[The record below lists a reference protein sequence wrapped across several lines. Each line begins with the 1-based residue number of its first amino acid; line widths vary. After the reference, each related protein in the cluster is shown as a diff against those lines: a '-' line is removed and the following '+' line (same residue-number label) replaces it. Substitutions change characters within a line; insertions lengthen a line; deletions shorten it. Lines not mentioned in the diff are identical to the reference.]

1 MDHDSGER
9 HTVVLK
15 GYGLTSIDQSLIS
28 VLGMLVLCSRV
39 LITYRHG
46 VTDVD
51 PNPPLRKLIKTVGC
65 VF

>member
-28 VLGMLVLCSRV
+28 VLGMLVLRSRD
-39 LITYRHG
+39 LLTR
-46 VTDVD
+46 
-51 PNPPLRKLIKTVGC
+51 
-65 VF
+65 